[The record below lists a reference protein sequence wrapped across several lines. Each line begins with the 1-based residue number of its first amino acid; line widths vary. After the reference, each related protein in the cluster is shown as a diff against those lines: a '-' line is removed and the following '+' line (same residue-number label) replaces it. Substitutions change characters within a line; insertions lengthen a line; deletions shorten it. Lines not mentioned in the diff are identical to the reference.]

1 MLYLQVRQIADEV
14 KKLNE
19 ELRRREIEVDMMN
32 REEIQRKK
40 AYKDELFVQAKFNAA
55 NSNSL
60 IKLKDRFSNFNAKIR
75 SINLMLK
82 GFLGE
87 CDNPS
92 VEEVDNVKLTV
103 LERNVKLVIERVR
116 ENKETVKEVD
126 DERENILQLLKT
138 TPKRKEPLLSTIRRY
153 LSKEDKDK
161 AGLFKEL
168 ERLRAAVRGSSK
180 FQSST
185 PVTDLKLLRN
195 MAATVRAEIEH
206 LQKKL
211 HWKDSQISE
220 LIDENTSL
228 KQKSPSLSETPVL
241 QTSSKSES
249 SLSSPESTYEMDEAY
264 ENIDDY
270 LPTNEREFS
279 PHLAITTGRETNDG
293 IAEDQ
298 QKTFEDGSDVRATDF
313 SDDIA
318 SKNYTSD
325 IQTAGVSTPTT
336 SSRHSKDAYF
346 EEHLA
351 LQRTPQRVVRL
362 DVEHD
367 RNSTNSLILP
377 DIMESDMKRHGLLR
391 SSADLTKIL
400 ENSNDNDEL
409 EKLTTLLA
417 NRTQFGKLP
426 SIFQTVNYLPE

>member
-1 MLYLQVRQIADEV
+1 MMYSQVRQIADEV

-19 ELRRREIEVDMMN
+19 ELRRREIEVDMMS
-32 REEIQRKK
+32 REETQRKK

-82 GFLGE
+82 GFLGDY
-87 CDNPS
+87 DNPS
-92 VEEVDNVKLTV
+92 FEEIDNVKLTV
-103 LERNVKLVIERVR
+103 LERNVKLVIEKAR
-116 ENKETVKEVD
+116 ESKETAKDVF

-138 TPKRKEPLLSTIRRY
+138 VPKREEPLSSTIRRY
-153 LSKEDKDK
+153 LSREDKDK
-161 AGLFKEL
+161 VGLFKEL
-168 ERLRAAVRGSSK
+168 EKLRTSVRGSAMI
-180 FQSST
+180 QSST

-211 HWKDSQISE
+211 HWKDNQISE
-220 LIDENTSL
+220 LMDENTSL
-228 KQKSPSLSETPVL
+228 KQKSPTLSETPVL
-241 QTSSKSES
+241 QSSSKSES

-264 ENIDDY
+264 DNVDNY
-270 LPTNEREFS
+270 LATDEREFS
-279 PHLAITTGRETNDG
+279 PHLAITTYRETNDG
-293 IAEDQ
+293 IAEEELE
-298 QKTFEDGSDVRATDF
+298 TFDDESDVRAADLPEN
-313 SDDIA
+313 IA
-318 SKNYTSD
+318 PRNFTSD
-325 IQTAGVSTPTT
+325 IQTAGGSTPTK
-336 SSRHSKDAYF
+336 SRQAKDASF
-346 EEHLA
+346 EEHIT
-351 LQRTPQRVVRL
+351 LQKMPQRVVRL

-367 RNSTNSLILP
+367 RNSSNSLILP
-377 DIMESDMKRHGLLR
+377 DIMESEMKRHGLLR
-391 SSADLTKIL
+391 SSAELTKIL

-426 SIFQTVNYLPE
+426 SIFQTANYLPE